1 MKTKNTA
8 RRLLATI
15 MALLMCVLLMFSMSA
30 CKEEPQSNDSTNA
43 TTDAVV
49 TTSPDEYA
57 AVWSDATYTE
67 DKTFGEGKNTFD
79 FQVVVGDHKVTFT
92 VNTDE
97 TVVGKALINHNLIA
111 GDQGDFGLY
120 VKTVNG
126 ILADY
131 DIDAS
136 YWAFYKDG
144 EMMMTGVDMT
154 EIEQNAHYEMVYTK

>member
-15 MALLMCVLLMFSMSA
+15 MAVLMCVLLMFSMSA
-30 CKEEPQSNDSTNA
+30 CKEEPQSNDSTNI

-49 TTSPDEYA
+49 TTTPDEYA
-57 AVWSDATYTE
+57 SVWANATYT
-67 DKTFGEGKNTFD
+67 KNVFFGEGENNF
-79 FQVVVGDHKVTFT
+79 FFEVVVGDHSVTFHI
-92 VNTDE
+92 NTDE
-97 TVVGKALINHNLIA
+97 TVVGNALLENEIIS
-111 GDQGDFGLY
+111 GDEGPYGLY

-136 YWAFYKDG
+136 YWAFHKDG
-144 EMMMTGVDMT
+144 ELMMTGVDMT
-154 EIEQNAHYEMVYTK
+154 EIEQGAHYEMVYTK